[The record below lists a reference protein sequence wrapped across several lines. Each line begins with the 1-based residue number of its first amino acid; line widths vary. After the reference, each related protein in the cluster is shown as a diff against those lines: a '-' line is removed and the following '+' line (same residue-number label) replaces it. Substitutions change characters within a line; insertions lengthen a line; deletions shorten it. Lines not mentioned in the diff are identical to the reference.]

1 MQLVITIG
9 LVGIQCVTLPGW
21 VVVVVAM
28 LLTAP
33 RLVGRF
39 LDKQ

>member
-1 MQLVITIG
+1 MEIVL
-9 LVGIQCVTLPGW
+9 LVGAPGVECVTLPGW

-33 RLVGRF
+33 RLIERY
-39 LDKQ
+39 LAES